1 MSDAT
6 NAVKA
11 LKAAR
16 AKDLK
21 TRPVRL
27 SENGRHLST
36 TKTKAQRDLQNA
48 ERINRNAPMVTWRI
62 GEAEPVSLFE
72 DFWKLPTGYKRKEE

>member
-11 LKAAR
+11 LQAAR

-21 TRPVRL
+21 TRAVRL
-27 SENGRHLST
+27 SANGRHLST
-36 TKTKAQRDLQNA
+36 TQTKAQRDLQNA
-48 ERINRNAPMVTWRI
+48 ERINRNAPVVTWRI
-62 GEAEPVSLFE
+62 GEEPPVNPLE
-72 DFWKLPTGYKRKEE
+72 GFWKLPTGYKRKE